1 MSAAPPTQ
9 PPRRRSMRQRT
20 FVDVIMI
27 CIVDNRMIIESDH
40 FHNFSA
46 IFHQAFCVSLIMIT
60 MTTSYLEYHQTP
72 VETIAACF
80 HLRSNYIF
88 KILVACCFQ
97 QSPALP
103 KCTQQLRFSPVFV
116 QPEYDFQLSCTQ
128 NLDVLVGGSGHKI
141 RLFVDILDFAVGN
154 YGNAFFWRGRG
165 EGCLNCCMP
174 ELAPLRSPSSSR
186 SSGK

>member
-40 FHNFSA
+40 FHYFSA

-60 MTTSYLEYHQTP
+60 MTRTTSYLEYHQTP

-80 HLRSNYIF
+80 HLWSNYIF

-116 QPEYDFQLSCTQ
+116 QPEYDFQFSCTQ

-154 YGNAFFWRGRG
+154 YGNAFF
-165 EGCLNCCMP
+165 
-174 ELAPLRSPSSSR
+174 
-186 SSGK
+186 

>member
-40 FHNFSA
+40 FHYFSA
-46 IFHQAFCVSLIMIT
+46 IFHQAFCVSPIMTT

-80 HLRSNYIF
+80 HLRSRF
-88 KILVACCFQ
+88 WLLVAFSKAQ
-97 QSPALP
+97 VSQSAHTAIEIFPSFCSTWIWFSVLLHT
-103 KCTQQLRFSPVFV
+103 KTRCVGWRFWP
-116 QPEYDFQLSCTQ
+116 Q
-128 NLDVLVGGSGHKI
+128 NQIICWYFGV
-141 RLFVDILDFAVGN
+141 AVGN
-154 YGNAFFWRGRG
+154 YGNAFFWRGSG
-165 EGCLNCCMP
+165 KGAWTVACQCLLP
-174 ELAPLRSPSSSR
+174 PRSPSSSR
-186 SSGK
+186 SSGKWS

>member
-40 FHNFSA
+40 FHYFSA

-72 VETIAACF
+72 VETITACF
-80 HLRSNYIF
+80 HLWSNYIF

-116 QPEYDFQLSCTQ
+116 QPEYDFQFSCTQ

-141 RLFVDILDFAVGN
+141 RLFVDILELPLAIMEMHSFDGEVG
-154 YGNAFFWRGRG
+154 RV
-165 EGCLNCCMP
+165 L
-174 ELAPLRSPSSSR
+174 ELLHARTCSS
-186 SSGK
+186 